1 MVKVT
6 AWGEACT
13 RAEQLVKPILAKI
26 MLAEA
31 NDGNEQP
38 RELPDS

>member
-13 RAEQLVKPILAKI
+13 RAEQLVKPILEKN
-26 MLAEA
+26 MLAEP